1 MDEIMEI
8 NDTQKIPVVAILGR
22 PNVGKSTL
30 FNRLLG
36 KRRAITSPV
45 AGVTRDTI
53 SERWLL
59 GNHPVTLVDSGGVK
73 VDREEMD
80 SLVAKRALGL
90 LDGADAILFMVDCTD
105 FTAEDHELMQTLRP
119 YTEKVVLVV
128 NKIDDEKRR
137 DLIWDFFGYGF
148 QRVVGISAAH
158 GLGIEDLEDT
168 LMGILHLT
176 TVEEAPAD
184 DPRLRLA
191 ILGKPNTGKST
202 LTNLLVGSDLSL
214 VSNIAGT
221 TRDVVRGTFTYKGTE
236 FSVMDTAGIRR
247 KGKVDDDVE
256 YYSVNRAIKSIDE
269 ADVVLL
275 MIDSLEGVTEQD
287 KKIAGLVTRRGVGI
301 VLVLNKI
308 DLLTVPNQLEAIE
321 DRTRFL
327 FPVLGFAPLVAIS
340 AKDGKNIG
348 KLLDVVWE
356 VHSEMQKRVDTSTLN
371 AAVARWGEKYQP
383 PRGEVGHYKVYYGT
397 QISAAPVKF
406 LFFVNHTKDFP
417 PMYIQYLKNCI
428 RKDLGFSMVP
438 VEIDLRERRRNP
450 SLHDKPKQVVSLTQI
465 KKSAA
470 MKAERVKTGGRA
482 KAKERPN
489 KPGNKAAFGK
499 AVKRQAKIQ
508 KNAGQMKQH
517 MQKKQQN
524 GR

>member
-1 MDEIMEI
+1 MDEMTQ
-8 NDTQKIPVVAILGR
+8 DTNMPVIPIVAIIGR

-53 SERWLL
+53 AERWLL
-59 GNHPVTLVDSGGVK
+59 GNHPVTLIDSGGVK
-73 VDREEMD
+73 VDKEEMD
-80 SLVAKRALGL
+80 DLVARRALGL
-90 LDGADAILFMVDCTD
+90 LEKADAILFMVDCTD
-105 FTAEDHELMQTLRP
+105 VTAEDGELMQTLRP
-119 YTEKVVLVV
+119 YTDKVVLVV

-137 DLIWDFFGYGF
+137 NLLWDFYGYGY

-158 GLGIEDLEDT
+158 GSGIEDLEDT
-168 LMGILHLT
+168 LLGILDLT
-176 TVEEAPAD
+176 TVEESPEEN
-184 DPRLRLA
+184 PHLRLA

-221 TRDVVRGTFTYKGTE
+221 TRDVVRGTFSYKGTE
-236 FSVMDTAGIRR
+236 FSLMDTAGIRR

-308 DLLTVPNQLEAIE
+308 DLLTVKNQLQAIE

-340 AKDGKNIG
+340 AKDGQNIAT
-348 KLLDVVWE
+348 LLDTVKN
-356 VHSEMQKRVDTSTLN
+356 VHEQMQRRVDTSTLN
-371 AAVARWGEKYQP
+371 NAVARWGEKYQP

-397 QISAAPVKF
+397 QISASPVKF

-428 RKDLGFSMVP
+428 RKDLGFTMIP

-450 SLHDKPKQVVSLTQI
+450 SLHDQPKKVSSLTAI

-470 MKAERVKTGGRA
+470 EKENRIKTGGRA
-482 KAKERPN
+482 KAKVKPV
-489 KPGNKAAFGK
+489 KPGNKAAYGK
-499 AVKRQAKIQ
+499 AVKRQGKVR
-508 KNAGQMKQH
+508 KNAGQMRQH
-517 MQKKQQN
+517 LQKKHN
-524 GR
+524 ES

>member
-1 MDEIMEI
+1 MDEIREME
-8 NDTQKIPVVAILGR
+8 DTKTIPTVAIIGR

-73 VDREEMD
+73 VDQEEMD
-80 SLVAKRALGL
+80 SLVAKRSLGL
-90 LDGADAILFMVDCTD
+90 LDKADAILFMVDCTGM
-105 FTAEDHELMQTLRP
+105 TAEDDELMQTLRP
-119 YTEKVVLVV
+119 YTDKVVLVV
-128 NKIDDEKRR
+128 NKVDDEKRN
-137 DLIWDFFGYGF
+137 DLVWDFYGYGY
-148 QRVVGISAAH
+148 QRVVGISSAH
-158 GLGIEDLEDT
+158 GRGIEDLEDT
-168 LMGILHLT
+168 LMGILNLT
-176 TVEEAPAD
+176 TVENAPESA
-184 DPRLRLA
+184 PQLRLA

-214 VSNIAGT
+214 VSDIAGT

-247 KGKVDDDVE
+247 KGKVEDDVE

-269 ADVVLL
+269 ADVVML
-275 MIDSLEGVTEQD
+275 MIDSLEGVTDQD

-308 DLLTVPNQLEAIE
+308 DLLTVKNQLQAIE

-340 AKDGKNIG
+340 AKNGENIG
-348 KLLDVVWE
+348 KLLDTVWE
-356 VHSEMQKRVDTSTLN
+356 VHCEMQKRVDTSVLN

-383 PRGEVGHYKVYYGT
+383 PRGELGHYKVYYGT

-417 PMYIQYLKNCI
+417 PAYLQYLKNCI
-428 RKDLGFSMVP
+428 RKDLGFTMVP

-450 SLHDKPKQVVSLTQI
+450 SLHDKPKQVVSLTAI
-465 KKSAA
+465 KKHAA
-470 MKAERVKTGGRA
+470 EKAVKARSGGRA
-482 KAKERPN
+482 KAKARPV
-489 KPGNKAAFGK
+489 KPGNKASYGK
-499 AVKRQAKIQ
+499 ALKRQSKIQ
-508 KNAGQMKQH
+508 KNAGQMQQH
-517 MQKKQQN
+517 LQKKH